1 MAIMEFRK
9 RICENIGRRNS
20 YAVCWS
26 VYFIVV
32 EGVKS
37 KEVIRI
43 ISKIMS
49 KMVKRKDNRIVE
61 IITGTVAEYSATVLQ
76 NPIISK
82 LYILKQELTPKILC
96 ETVRILLTILKIIF
110 IIRKNAI
117 YYGGIRI
124 ETKRYN

>member
-1 MAIMEFRK
+1 M
-9 RICENIGRRNS
+9 
-20 YAVCWS
+20 
-26 VYFIVV
+26 